1 MAEAWGNTQQVVLC
15 GDLHPPSPTPEGFRI
30 APDLAPEAPVLHGLV
45 HGEHLRPGLSIHCAD
60 VRDLHDLTIQTMQG
74 ESLHLA
80 LVLDGETD
88 VSFGPR
94 RIGLDAARA
103 GRRRQPQAAFVALAE
118 PELFVRRGRRGKH
131 ERKVSLAFSREWLA
145 AACPDDA
152 GFAARFALSSRH
164 LAVERWTPTPRAVA
178 LAEQL
183 LCPTEAPPLLRK
195 LYLES
200 RAIELAAE
208 TLRHLLDIAPAPPA
222 LRPRE
227 RRRIIDVRDLL
238 DSGAADGL
246 SIEEIAR
253 HTGTNA
259 STLQK
264 QFRALYGT
272 TVFDYLRRTRL
283 LRARR
288 ALERADLSIAEAASI
303 AGYTSPANFATAY
316 RRQFGITPR
325 QSRAGF

>member
-1 MAEAWGNTQQVVLC
+1 MTGARNHALRVVLY
-15 GDLHPPSPTPEGFRI
+15 GDLQPPPPAPEGFRI
-30 APDLAPEAPVLHGLV
+30 EPDLAPEAPVLHGLV
-45 HGEHLRPGLSIHCAD
+45 HGAHLRPGLAIHCAD

-74 ESLHLA
+74 ASLHLA
-80 LVLDGETD
+80 LVLGGRVD
-88 VSFGPR
+88 VSFGCR
-94 RIGLDAARA
+94 RIGLDAARSGC
-103 GRRRQPQAAFVALAE
+103 GRRPQAAFVALAE
-118 PELFVRRGRRGKH
+118 PELFVRHAWRGKH

-152 GFAARFALSSRH
+152 GFAARFARASRH

-183 LCPTEAPPLLRK
+183 LCPPETPPLLRR

-208 TLRHLLDIAPAPPA
+208 TLRHLLDVAPAPPA
-222 LRPRE
+222 LGPRE

-246 SIEEIAR
+246 SIEDIAR

-272 TVFDYLRRTRL
+272 TVFDYLRHARL

-325 QSRAGF
+325 QSRTGF